1 MTGQATI
8 CYTVADNH
16 LTQTSLLP
24 ASAMKRILLCPP
36 KFYNIRYEINPW
48 MHIENQVFQ
57 NKAETAYQELK
68 SLYEKLGVQVFEIE
82 PQADLPDLVY
92 TANCGEVCGD
102 VFIKANFKFPER
114 RRETVVA
121 EEYFTKN
128 FNYKPF
134 SLPENVF
141 FEGQGD
147 LLHTSKNYFLGWGK
161 RTVPA
166 AKNYLQQVL
175 NKPIIDL
182 ELVDPYYY
190 HLDTCFAPLSDTA
203 VVINPSSFTA
213 AGLAVI
219 RDYFSEVIEP
229 GAADHAILACNLVK
243 IDNHIVVAKGISD
256 HLRSQFEQK
265 KFVIHEIDTEEFRKG
280 GGSIK
285 CLSFE
290 F

>member
-1 MTGQATI
+1 MI
-8 CYTVADNH
+8 
-16 LTQTSLLP
+16 LF
-24 ASAMKRILLCPP
+24 MKKILLCPP

-48 MHIENQVFQ
+48 MHIENQVIQ

-68 SLYEKLGVQVFEIE
+68 SLYKKLGVEVFEIE
-82 PQADLPDLVY
+82 PQPDLPDMVY
-92 TANCGEVCGD
+92 TANCGEVCNG

-114 RRETVVA
+114 RRETIVT
-121 EEYFTKN
+121 EEYFIKK

-134 SLPENVF
+134 SLPQDIF

-161 RTVPA
+161 RTMPE
-166 AKNYLQQVL
+166 AKTYLQEVL
-175 NKPIIDL
+175 DKPIIDL

-190 HLDTCFAPLSDTA
+190 HLDTCFAPLSDTT
-203 VVINPSSFTA
+203 VVIKPSSFTER
-213 AGLAVI
+213 GLDTI
-219 RDYFSEVIEP
+219 RYYFPEVIEP
-229 GAADHAILACNLVK
+229 TSEDHSIIACNLVK
-243 IDNHIVVAKGISD
+243 IDNHIVIAKGISD
-256 HLRSQFEQK
+256 SLRAQFAAK
-265 KFVIHEIDTEEFRKG
+265 NLTVHEIDTEEFRKG

>member
-1 MTGQATI
+1 
-8 CYTVADNH
+8 
-16 LTQTSLLP
+16 
-24 ASAMKRILLCPP
+24 
-36 KFYNIRYEINPW
+36 

-57 NKAETAYQELK
+57 NRAETAYQELK
-68 SLYEKLGVQVFEIE
+68 SLYQKLGARIFELE
-82 PQADLPDLVY
+82 PQTDLPDLIY

-114 RRETVVA
+114 RRETIVA

-128 FNYKPF
+128 FDYKPF
-134 SLPENVF
+134 SLPKDVF

-161 RTVPA
+161 RTMPA

-175 NKPIIDL
+175 DKPIIDL

-219 RDYFSEVIEP
+219 HDYFPEVIEP
-229 GAADHAILACNLVK
+229 TAADHAVLACNLVK
-243 IDNHIVVAKGISD
+243 IDDHIIIAKGISN
-256 HLRSQFEQK
+256 HLRAQFEQK
-265 KFVIHEIDTEEFRKG
+265 NFIIHEIDTAEFRKG